1 MISMEIDES
10 KENYIGKVKKFQVRP
25 SMKNI

>member
-1 MISMEIDES
+1 MITMEIDEN
-10 KENYIGKVKKFQVRP
+10 KENYIRKVKKFQVRP